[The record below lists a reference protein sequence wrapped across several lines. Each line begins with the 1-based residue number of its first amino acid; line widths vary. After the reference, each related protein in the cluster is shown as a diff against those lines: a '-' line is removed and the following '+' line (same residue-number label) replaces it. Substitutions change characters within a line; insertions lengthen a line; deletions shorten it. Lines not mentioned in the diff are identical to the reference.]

1 MNIEQYNLDSL
12 RKLVRDL
19 QKENTA
25 LKAQLEKAGLSFD
38 TEDVFAEKIT
48 DNAEYDLDQGSR
60 ITGKYIDD
68 NLANRFFSM
77 FWGRQDVYAKRAKNG
92 NYYPQCDNRWNNLCP
107 KYRGEKVWCDECENT
122 KYTPLTL
129 QTIKSHLI
137 GSKED
142 GTDVIGIYPLMPD
155 GTCRFIVFDF
165 DNHEKDAEKNDFA
178 NCDNTWH
185 EEVDA
190 LRIMCEQNG
199 IKPLVERSRSGR
211 GAHVWIFFSKKIP
224 ASVAR
229 NFGFL
234 LLDKGAASINLKT
247 FHYYDRMYPSQDAS
261 RGIGN
266 LIALPLQGQALKN
279 GNSAFV
285 DKNWNA
291 FPDQWKELLDNTPKL
306 SHDDIHKL
314 MVKWQSE
321 LAQERGM
328 LLLPQITDRPKPWN
342 RKDKFSA
349 ADIIGKLHI
358 VLGDGIYIDTLNL
371 MPRIQN
377 QIRSLAAFDNP
388 VFYKNKR
395 LGYSNY
401 YNFSAVYLGQDE
413 NGYIHIPRGLRE
425 RVIEECKR
433 SEVEYDINDMRSKGR
448 PLRIAFNGELKP
460 EQQLAAD
467 GLLEYDNGIL
477 SAATAF
483 GKTVV
488 CSYLI
493 ARKRVSTLI
502 LVQNK
507 ELLNQWVD
515 ELSKFL
521 TVDEEPPIYT
531 TPKGHIKKRN
541 SVIGILHGNKN
552 TLTGIID
559 IAMTQSLANKDY
571 YDDILKSYGMVI
583 MDECHHGASGTAMDV
598 LKKVNAKYVYGVS
611 ATPKRG
617 DDLEKIVYML
627 IGPVRHRFT
636 AKERALQQGIG
647 HYIYPR
653 YTRVVDTMESRNDI
667 NGAYSLISNSKIRD
681 EMLVSDIIEC
691 ISKHRTPVILTKQ
704 KDHAKRLY
712 EYLQGCA
719 DKVYLLYGDNT
730 DKENALIIEN
740 IRNLDPNKSMILV
753 ATGQKI
759 GEGFNYPRLDTLM
772 LAAPLSDSSRV
783 EQYVGR
789 LNRDYPGKQNV
800 IVYDYIDSHI
810 RYFSN
815 MYLNRLRTY
824 KRIGYEVVN
833 DLVIDKQIVN
843 AIYDSGN
850 YTEVFEQDLIEANK
864 QVIISSPTLSEDKV
878 DRLIYI
884 MKGRQEAGVKVIV
897 LTVGA
902 DSVLMGSSATHER
915 LLKELNDA
923 GILIEVREEIEECFA
938 VIDDELVWHG
948 GANLLGKEDVWD
960 NLMRVKNP
968 QIAAELLEIAWHHQ

>member
-12 RKLVRDL
+12 RKIVREL
-19 QKENTA
+19 QKENAA
-25 LKAQLEKAGLSFD
+25 LKVLLKKAGLSFD
-38 TEDVFAEKIT
+38 TEDVFAEKLT
-48 DNAEYDLDQGSR
+48 DNEEYDLDQGSR
-60 ITGKYIDD
+60 IKGRYIDD
-68 NLANRFFSM
+68 DLANRFFWM
-77 FWGRQDVYAKRAKNG
+77 FWGRQDVYAKRARNG

-122 KYTPLTL
+122 KYMALTL
-129 QTIKSHLI
+129 RTIKNHLI
-137 GSKED
+137 GAKED
-142 GTDVIGIYPLMPD
+142 GTDVIGIYPLIPD

-178 NCDNTWH
+178 NNDNTWH

-190 LRIMCEQNG
+190 LRIICEKNG

-211 GAHVWIFFSKKIP
+211 GAHVWIFFSRKIS
-224 ASVAR
+224 ASLAR

-234 LLDKGAASINLKT
+234 LLDKGAAAINLKS
-247 FHYYDRMYPSQDAS
+247 FHYYDRMYPSQDS
-261 RGIGN
+261 SQGIGN
-266 LIALPLQGQALKN
+266 LIALPLQGQALKS

-291 FPDQWKELLDNTPKL
+291 FPDQWDELLNNTPKL
-306 SHDDIHKL
+306 EPDHIYEL
-314 MVKWQSE
+314 MTKWQAE

-328 LLLPQITDRPKPWN
+328 LLSPQNIDRPKPWN
-342 RKDKFSA
+342 RKENFSMS
-349 ADIIGKLHI
+349 DVIGKLHI
-358 VLGDGIYIDTLNL
+358 VLSDGLYIDTLNL

-388 VFYKNKR
+388 VFYKNKK

-401 YNFSAVYLGQDE
+401 YNFSAVYLGRDE
-413 NGYIHIPRGLRE
+413 NGYIYIPRGLKE
-425 RVIEECKR
+425 RLIEECNKAGI
-433 SEVEYDINDMRSKGR
+433 SFDIEDIRSKGR
-448 PLRIAFNGELKP
+448 PLRISFNGELKP
-460 EQQLAAD
+460 QQQLATD
-467 GLLEYDNGIL
+467 GLLQYDNGIL

-493 ARKRVSTLI
+493 AKKKVSTLI

-515 ELSKFL
+515 ELTRFL
-521 TVDEEPPIYT
+521 SVDEESPAYT
-531 TPKGHIKKRN
+531 TPKGRIKKRD

-559 IAMTQSLANKDY
+559 IAMIQSLANKEDFN
-571 YDDILKSYGMVI
+571 DILKSYGMVI
-583 MDECHHGASGTAMDV
+583 MDECHHGASGTATDV
-598 LKKVNAKYVYGVS
+598 LKKIRAKYVYGVS

-667 NGAYSLISNSKIRD
+667 NGAYALISNSKVRD
-681 EMLVSDIIEC
+681 EMLVEDVTEC
-691 ISKHRTPVILTKQ
+691 ISQNRTPVILTKQ

-712 EYLQGCA
+712 KYLQGCA

-730 DKENALIIEN
+730 DKENSLIIEN
-740 IRNLDPNKSMILV
+740 MRNLSSDQSMILV
-753 ATGQKI
+753 ATGQKV

-772 LAAPLSDSSRV
+772 LAAPLSDPSRV

-789 LNRDYPGKQNV
+789 LNRDYPGKQDV

-810 RYFSN
+810 RLFSN
-815 MYLNRLRTY
+815 MYKNRLKTY
-824 KRIGYEVVN
+824 KRIGYEVVSN
-833 DLVIDKQIVN
+833 PVTEKQIVN

-850 YTEVFEQDLIEANK
+850 YGEIFEQDLIEANK
-864 QVIISSPTLSEDKV
+864 QVIISSPALSEDKV

-884 MKGRQEAGVKVIV
+884 MKSRQEAGVKVAV
-897 LTVGA
+897 LTVEA
-902 DSVLMGSSATHER
+902 DNVSMGSSATHER
-915 LLKELNDA
+915 LLHKLNNA
-923 GILIEVREEIEECFA
+923 GIVTETREEIEECFA

-948 GANLLGKEDVWD
+948 GANLLGKEDVWEK
-960 NLMRVKNP
+960 VEWGEKP
-968 QIAAELLEIAWHHQ
+968 QIAAEILELAWQHC